1 MALIK
6 EHSIT
11 LSIDFPKNILSNQV
25 NSKMEIFY
33 NPIMASNR
41 NLSILLLNTIAK
53 NNLKIADPL
62 AGSGIRT
69 LRFLKELKKN
79 KIKQICVNDFK
90 KKFSEKFKEEVI
102 RNKLSWTKL
111 IGIGRKK
118 AVQDAVLK
126 VSNEEASQF
135 LLHETGFD
143 YIDIDPFGS
152 PNSFLAAAVARISR
166 GGILAVTAT
175 DTAALTGTYPKV
187 TQRKYWAEALHNYL
201 MHELGLRVLI
211 RKIQL
216 QGIQFDKAIIPL
228 LSYHKEHYF
237 RTYLQ
242 AAKGKE
248 KCDEIIRQHQY
259 FLFCSSCLHFHCSL
273 FNREKCPCGQ
283 QFQFAGPLW
292 VGELTNS
299 KLIQKI
305 AKNNHFQEE
314 QSFLNLLAKEAAI
327 PQVGYY
333 DLHEIAKRMKKDPP
347 PMEIVL
353 RKVPAV
359 RTHFSGTGIKTM
371 ASLKEI
377 EKLF

>member
-1 MALIK
+1 MPLIK

-11 LSIDFPKNILSNQV
+11 LSIDFPKNILSNQASQV

-53 NNLKIADPL
+53 NNFKIADPL
-62 AGSGIRT
+62 AGSGIRA

-79 KIKQICVNDFK
+79 KLKLICVNDFNFFFPK
-90 KKFSEKFKEEVI
+90 KINEELI
-102 RNKLSWTKL
+102 RNKLSYTNLISTEKL
-111 IGIGRKK
+111 KIT
-118 AVQDAVLK
+118 
-126 VSNEEASQF
+126 NEEASQF
-135 LLHETGFD
+135 LLRETGLD

-152 PNSFLAAAVARISR
+152 PNPFLAAAAARISR
-166 GGILAVTAT
+166 EGILAVTAT

-187 TQRKYWAEALHNYL
+187 TRRKYWAEALHNYL
-201 MHELGLRVLI
+201 MHEIGLRILI
-211 RKIQL
+211 RKIQM
-216 QGIQFDKAIIPL
+216 QGIQFDKAFVPL

-237 RTYLQ
+237 RIYLQ
-242 AAKGKE
+242 SAKGKG

-259 FLFCSSCLHFHCSL
+259 FLFCPSCLHSHCSL
-273 FNREKCPCGQ
+273 FNREKCSCGQ

-292 VGELTNS
+292 VGELTDS
-299 KLIQKI
+299 KLIKRM
-305 AKNNHFQEE
+305 AKNNPFPEE
-314 QSFLNLLAKEAAI
+314 QSFLNLLAKEAVI
-327 PQVGYY
+327 PQVGFY

-359 RTHFSGTGIKTM
+359 RTHFLRTGIKTKV
-371 ASLKEI
+371 SLEEI
-377 EKLF
+377 KKVF